1 MHLND
6 SFSHLH
12 KLIYCILWR
21 LYTNFALI
29 LKQPR
34 IKCRTQLYFYLYA
47 EKLTIGWI
55 VSILSPNLSIMA
67 FMCLFL
73 HFSITSED
81 SPQNILKVCAIKS
94 FSTKSFG
101 HGLEGWSVRDIFA
114 NLSILKTV
122 ISLCFSQYPTR

>member
-47 EKLTIGWI
+47 EKLTIGSDCINI
-55 VSILSPNLSIMA
+55 VSKLIYNGFHVL
-67 FMCLFL
+67 
-73 HFSITSED
+73 
-81 SPQNILKVCAIKS
+81 
-94 FSTKSFG
+94 
-101 HGLEGWSVRDIFA
+101 IF
-114 NLSILKTV
+114 T
-122 ISLCFSQYPTR
+122 FQYHV